1 MSNQSACGP
10 TIDRRSLLASG
21 ALAAVAV
28 SAVGAAD
35 AAAQGGPE
43 ILDVIIVG
51 AGLAGLTAARDLD
64 RAGNGSFAVLE
75 ARDRVGGR
83 VLNHD
88 LAGGH
93 FSEAGGQWIGPGQTA
108 IADLARELDIETF
121 DSIYDGRMVFR
132 WGSDQV
138 AFESDGSI
146 EIEAGLMKRLD
157 ALAAQ
162 VPHDRPWTAPNARE
176 LDRMSIAQWLAR
188 QDVGGF
194 DLLTMKIASVLTVG
208 SGIGN
213 CSMLYYLSMLNFAGG
228 FQRLEAQKG
237 GAQQTRFV
245 GGSQVL
251 ADKMA
256 EELGAKVH
264 LGTAVKAIRNWNS
277 DIVEVETT
285 KGLLR
290 ARRVIMALSPP
301 LCRKIAFAP
310 ALPDARRALQDRWPT
325 HAPMCKS
332 AMAYKRPFWFD
343 NGYNGQ
349 ILSADGPLIWAYDN
363 SPPQQ
368 EIGVINAFLRVGE
381 VSPDHETAKRQLTE
395 LFAESMDDNR
405 FLEPTEFHLHD
416 WGQEEWSVSCVSPM
430 PPGLLTSPLMPAL
443 NEPCGRLCWSGT
455 ETGGI
460 WNGYMDGAVR
470 SGRRA
475 ALETLQALRAAA

>member
-1 MSNQSACGP
+1 MNNLSARGP
-10 TIDRRSLLASG
+10 AIDRRSLLASG

-28 SAVGAAD
+28 SATGATD
-35 AAAQGGPE
+35 AVAQGDPE

-64 RAGNGSFAVLE
+64 RAGNNSFAVLE

-83 VLNHD
+83 VLNHR

-108 IADLARELDIETF
+108 IADLARELEVETF

-132 WGSDQV
+132 WGSDRV

-188 QDVGGF
+188 QNVGGL

-237 GAQQTRFV
+237 GAQ
-245 GGSQVL
+245 
-251 ADKMA
+251 
-256 EELGAKVH
+256 
-264 LGTAVKAIRNWNS
+264 
-277 DIVEVETT
+277 
-285 KGLLR
+285 
-290 ARRVIMALSPP
+290 
-301 LCRKIAFAP
+301 
-310 ALPDARRALQDRWPT
+310 
-325 HAPMCKS
+325 
-332 AMAYKRPFWFD
+332 
-343 NGYNGQ
+343 
-349 ILSADGPLIWAYDN
+349 
-363 SPPQQ
+363 
-368 EIGVINAFLRVGE
+368 
-381 VSPDHETAKRQLTE
+381 
-395 LFAESMDDNR
+395 
-405 FLEPTEFHLHD
+405 
-416 WGQEEWSVSCVSPM
+416 
-430 PPGLLTSPLMPAL
+430 
-443 NEPCGRLCWSGT
+443 
-455 ETGGI
+455 
-460 WNGYMDGAVR
+460 
-470 SGRRA
+470 
-475 ALETLQALRAAA
+475 